1 MLLAVERKVA
11 RMAQVA
17 RYHPAL
23 VALHWL
29 LALLIISELAFGFF
43 GLAPMPNT
51 SPDKVDILR
60 VHMISGVTILA
71 LMTVRFVIR
80 LATAKPPEA
89 TTGSPALDKL
99 QRVSHY
105 GFYLLVLL
113 MVGSGF
119 GTAFAAGLPAIVFG
133 HSGDPL
139 PADFDRFAPF
149 KAHETIAALITS
161 FLAVHVVAALYHQYG
176 RKDGLFRRM
185 WFGRRAT

>member
-1 MLLAVERKVA
+1 
-11 RMAQVA
+11 MAQVT

-23 VALHWL
+23 VTLHWL

-51 SPDKVDILR
+51 DPQKVDILR
-60 VHMISGVTILA
+60 VHMISGVTILV
-71 LMTVRFVIR
+71 LMAIRFGVR

-89 TTGSPALDKL
+89 TTGSPALYKL
-99 QRVSHY
+99 QPVSHH

-133 HSGDPL
+133 HSGAPL
-139 PADFDRFAPF
+139 PDDFDNFAPF
-149 KAHETIAALITS
+149 KVHATIGLLITAS
-161 FLAVHVVAALYHQYG
+161 LAVHVVAAFYHQHG
-176 RKDGLFRRM
+176 KKDGLFRRM
-185 WFGRRAT
+185 WFGRRTP